1 VILIGNSHALAIP
14 PVMAAITA
22 GITTS
27 SPSSTPA
34 SSSAPAAKRP

>member
-22 GITTS
+22 GITT
-27 SPSSTPA
+27 
-34 SSSAPAAKRP
+34 